1 MVIKNKNGSEYRLKG
16 PNPIMKNQNLWDN
29 FEIHNMNFDETIDHF
44 KKTTNKTVL
53 LNLNKYEITIEDKSP
68 KIKEA
73 KQEIKQE
80 VKEEIKQEVKEE
92 IKQEFKEEIKQE
104 FKEEIK
110 QEVKNSQIKKTII
123 HCLPANVSIKE
134 DSLYGDVKKI
144 IKYGEKFTFDA
155 VLLEITDF
163 QISFWTNIKIEN
175 ESIIYPKNSDKRWW
189 KIINSEVKFD
199 GNIFHAKISSI
210 TPNFED

>member
-53 LNLNKYEITIEDKSP
+53 LNFNKDEITIEDKSP

-73 KQEIKQE
+73 QQETKQEIKQEIKQE
-80 VKEEIKQEVKEE
+80 VKQ
-92 IKQEFKEEIKQE
+92 
-104 FKEEIK
+104 EIK

-144 IKYGEKFTFDA
+144 IRYGEKFTFDA

-189 KIINSEVKFD
+189 KIINSEVKFE
-199 GNIFHAKISSI
+199 GNVFHAKISSI